1 MLTLNAPRGRE
12 ITKMLTLN
20 APGGREITPDAG
32 KEFKGLD
39 ARALKKK
46 KRLLLDGLKL
56 VWQKTRG
63 IYCRQDYRITVGTS
77 IV

>member
-1 MLTLNAPRGRE
+1 MSTLNAPRGRE

-39 ARALKKK
+39 ARGFGFI
-46 KRLLLDGLKL
+46 LLLDGLKL

-63 IYCRQDYRITVGTS
+63 IYCRQDYRITVVTS